1 MKRGMALALLLL
13 ATSNSWAADRPPN
26 LTGVWHAPFTV
37 EPGTKDEEV
46 QIVQQGNYFSATK
59 IIGDPWVPAG
69 TTNFRARYT
78 GKHFPAEQLCA
89 SVLSHDFM
97 WEAVS
102 VTIIDSDHFKVEGGC
117 SGDVIW
123 SREGTPIS

>member
-1 MKRGMALALLLL
+1 MKRGTALALLLL
-13 ATSNSWAADRPPN
+13 ATSNSWAADRSPD

-46 QIVQQGNYFSATK
+46 QIIQQGNYFSATK
-59 IIGDPWVPAG
+59 ITGDPYVPAG
-69 TTNFRARYT
+69 TMNFRARYT
-78 GKHFPAEQLCA
+78 GTHFSAEQLCA
-89 SVLSHDFM
+89 SVLSHGFL

-102 VTIIDSDHFKVEGGC
+102 VTIIDKDHFKVEGGC

-123 SREGTPIS
+123 SREDAQVS